1 MDDISIDSVQDITQ
15 TQSGFGL
22 QEFSDLDNGY
32 DEDDMDDD
40 VPAGGLIETPEI
52 PSVLNESVTMKPLVE
67 MTNEAPVQNT
77 SSLMQSAN
85 VDTNTSSS
93 TEEVAPNGIPLV
105 TMTPEG

>member
-1 MDDISIDSVQDITQ
+1 
-15 TQSGFGL
+15 
-22 QEFSDLDNGY
+22 
-32 DEDDMDDD
+32 
-40 VPAGGLIETPEI
+40 
-52 PSVLNESVTMKPLVE
+52 MKPLVE
-67 MTNEAPVQNT
+67 MTNEVPVQNT